1 MIDIVA
7 HTMEYNCG
15 LLESNITLE
24 QYSDK
29 YFHEYK
35 RIYEDCFHEMRTTLG
50 LYPVNDCDSREELLK
65 KANDI
70 FLYIEDNVLIG
81 SIAIYGNEID
91 DLIVAKKYQRNGY
104 GLLLLNFA
112 ITKMQ
117 KNNVS
122 KIMLN
127 VADWNKAAINL
138 YLKNGFHITKTET
151 IKRSK

>member
-1 MIDIVA
+1 MIDIIA
-7 HTMEYNCG
+7 HTMEYNG
-15 LLESNITLE
+15 GFVESKITLE

-29 YFHEYK
+29 YFYEYK
-35 RIYEDCFHEMRTTLG
+35 RVYEDCFHEMRTALE
-50 LYPVNDCDSREELLK
+50 LYPVDACDSRDELLN

-70 FLYIEDNVLIG
+70 FLYIKDNVFIG

-112 ITKMQ
+112 IEKMQ
-117 KNNVS
+117 KNHIS
-122 KIMLN
+122 EIILN
-127 VADWNKAAINL
+127 VTDWNKAAINL

-151 IKRSK
+151 IKRAE